1 MPRSLGK
8 IWIWIIPVAI
18 VAAGIFYYFF
28 DPATSV
34 LAPKCIMKEITGY
47 QCPGCGFQRA
57 AHAFLHGRVIEA
69 VSYNLFF
76 IIAIPYI
83 LVLMYSTLMMHGEH
97 PSRLTV
103 KLFDFAT
110 SRYTLY
116 AYIAIYLI
124 WWVVRNLLGI

>member
-76 IIAIPYI
+76 IIAIPYFLI
-83 LVLMYSTLMMHGEH
+83 LLYSTLMMHGKN
-97 PSRLTV
+97 PSALTV
-103 KLFDFAT
+103 KLYDFAT

-124 WWVVRNLLGI
+124 WWVVRNILGI

>member
-34 LAPKCIMKEITGY
+34 LAPKCT
-47 QCPGCGFQRA
+47 GCGFQRA
-57 AHAFLHGRVIEA
+57 AHAFLHGRVLEA

-76 IIAIPYI
+76 IIAIPYFLI
-83 LVLMYSTLMMHGEH
+83 LLYSTLMMHREH
-97 PSRLTV
+97 PSRTTV
-103 KLFDFAT
+103 RLYDMAT
-110 SRYTLY
+110 SRY
-116 AYIAIYLI
+116 AVFSYIVLYLI
-124 WWVVRNLLGI
+124 WWVVRNIIGM

>member
-28 DPATSV
+28 DPTTSV

-57 AHAFLHGRVIEA
+57 AHAFLHGRVLEA

-76 IIAIPYI
+76 IIAIPYFLI
-83 LVLMYSTLMMHGEH
+83 LLYSTLMMHREH
-97 PSRLTV
+97 PSRTTV
-103 KLFDFAT
+103 RLYDMAT
-110 SRYTLY
+110 SRY
-116 AYIAIYLI
+116 AVFSYIVLYLI
-124 WWVVRNLLGI
+124 WWVVRNIIGM